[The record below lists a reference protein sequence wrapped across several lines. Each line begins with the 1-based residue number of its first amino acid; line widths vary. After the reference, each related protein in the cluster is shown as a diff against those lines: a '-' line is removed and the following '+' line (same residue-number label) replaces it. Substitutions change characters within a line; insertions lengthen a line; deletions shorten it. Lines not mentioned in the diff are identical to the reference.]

1 MLKLSADAKGTTD
14 WPKCE
19 RAEVVAVLEVQGLAK
34 RFGSTLALAGCTF
47 TATPKRLTGL
57 LGPNGAGKTT
67 IMRSLLGLV
76 VPDRGTVSW
85 QGAAITERT
94 WHRFGY
100 MPEERGLYPTMT
112 VGEQI
117 SYFARLSGL
126 SRAAAEQRTGAVIH
140 QVGLDELASRRV
152 EQLSHGN
159 QQRVQLAVALVH
171 EPELLILDEPF
182 AGLDPLGV
190 SALGDLLLAAADD
203 GATVLFSSHQ
213 LDLVQHLCQD
223 IVTIDHGRV
232 VLAGSLE
239 RLQAEAPSRHVDVV
253 FSQPPARDWCAGLC
267 GARVS
272 GGDDRHVRVAVS
284 GSSDPAAVLRAAQ
297 AAGPLLSFSF
307 QPPSLEEMFLEAIG
321 Q

>member
-1 MLKLSADAKGTTD
+1 M
-14 WPKCE
+14 
-19 RAEVVAVLEVQGLAK
+19 LEVQGLTK
-34 RFGSTLALAGCTF
+34 RFGSTVALAGCTF
-47 TATPKRLTGL
+47 MAAPKRLTGL

-76 VPDRGTVSW
+76 VPDRGTLSW
-85 QGAAITERT
+85 RGAPVTEQT

-100 MPEERGLYPTMT
+100 MPEERGLYPAM
-112 VGEQI
+112 VVREQI
-117 SYFARLSGL
+117 SYFARLSGM
-126 SRAAAEQRTGAVIH
+126 SRAAAQERTKEVIH
-140 QVGLDELASRRV
+140 RAGLEEMAGLRV

-190 SALGDLLLAAADD
+190 SALGHLLLAAADG

-223 IVTIDHGRV
+223 IVTIDHGAV
-232 VLAGSLE
+232 VMAGSLE
-239 RLQAEAPSRHVDVV
+239 RLQARTSSRYIDVV
-253 FSQPPARDWCAGLC
+253 FAQPPVPDWYADLR
-267 GARVS
+267 GARAS
-272 GGDDRHVRVAVS
+272 GVDDRHVRLAVS
-284 GSSDPAAVLRAAQ
+284 SESDPAAVLHAAQ
-297 AAGPLLSFSF
+297 GAGTLLSFTF
-307 QPPSLEEMFLEAIG
+307 QPPSLEQMFLEAIK

>member
-1 MLKLSADAKGTTD
+1 MA
-14 WPKCE
+14 
-19 RAEVVAVLEVQGLAK
+19 LEVQGLTK

-47 TATPKRLTGL
+47 TAAPKRLTGL

-76 VPDRGTVSW
+76 LPDRGTLSW
-85 QGAAITERT
+85 HGAPVTEQI

-100 MPEERGLYPTMT
+100 MPEERGLYPTM
-112 VGEQI
+112 VVREQI
-117 SYFARLSGL
+117 SYFARLSGM
-126 SRAAAEQRTGAVIH
+126 SRPAVQERTEAVIR
-140 QVGLDELASRRV
+140 QVGLQEMDGLRV

-223 IVTIDHGRV
+223 IVTIDHGKV
-232 VLAGSLE
+232 VMAGSLE
-239 RLQAEAPSRHVDVV
+239 RLQAQTRRRHIDVV
-253 FSQPPARDWCAGLC
+253 FAQPPAPGWCADLR

-272 GGDDRHVRVAVS
+272 GTDDSHFRLVVS
-284 GSSDPAAVLRAAQ
+284 SESDPAAVMRAAQ
-297 AAGPLLSFSF
+297 SAGPLLSFTF
-307 QPPSLEEMFLEAIG
+307 QPPSLEQMFLEAIA

>member
-1 MLKLSADAKGTTD
+1 MT
-14 WPKCE
+14 
-19 RAEVVAVLEVQGLAK
+19 VLEVQGLTK

-47 TATPKRLTGL
+47 TAAPKRLTGL

-76 VPDRGTVSW
+76 VPDRGTLSW
-85 QGAAITERT
+85 HGAPVTEQI

-100 MPEERGLYPTMT
+100 MPEERGLYPAM
-112 VGEQI
+112 VVQEQI
-117 SYFARLSGL
+117 SYFARLSGMT
-126 SRAAAEQRTGAVIH
+126 RTAAQERTRAVIH
-140 QVGLDELASRRV
+140 QVGLEEMAGLRV

-223 IVTIDHGRV
+223 IVTLDHGQV
-232 VLAGSLE
+232 VMAGSLE
-239 RLQAEAPSRHVDVV
+239 RLQAQTNSRHIDVV
-253 FSQPPARDWCAGLC
+253 FAQPPTGDWCADLRSAYVP
-267 GARVS
+267 GA
-272 GGDDRHVRVAVS
+272 DDRHVRLAV
-284 GSSDPAAVLRAAQ
+284 GSETDPAAVLRAAQ
-297 AAGPLLSFSF
+297 AAGPLLSFTF
-307 QPPSLEEMFLEAIG
+307 QPPSLEEMFREAIG
-321 Q
+321 

>member
-1 MLKLSADAKGTTD
+1 M
-14 WPKCE
+14 
-19 RAEVVAVLEVQGLAK
+19 LEVQGLTK
-34 RFGSTLALAGCTF
+34 RFGATLALAGCTF
-47 TATPKRLTGL
+47 TAAPKRLTGL

-76 VPDRGTVSW
+76 VPDRGTLRWHGVPV
-85 QGAAITERT
+85 TEQT

-100 MPEERGLYPTMT
+100 MPEERGLYPAM
-112 VGEQI
+112 VVSEQI
-117 SYFARLSGL
+117 GYFARLSGM
-126 SRAAAEQRTGAVIH
+126 SRAAAQERTHAVIH
-140 QVGLDELASRRV
+140 QVGLEAMAGRRV

-190 SALGDLLLAAADD
+190 SALGDLLLAAADG

-223 IVTIDHGRV
+223 IVTIDHGTV
-232 VLAGSLE
+232 VMAGSLE
-239 RLQAEAPSRHVDVV
+239 RLQAQTSSRHIDVV
-253 FSQPPARDWCAGLC
+253 FTKPPAPDWCADLPGTHVT
-267 GARVS
+267 GAGNS
-272 GGDDRHVRVAVS
+272 HVRLAVS
-284 GSSDPAAVLRAAQ
+284 GQADPAAVLLAAQ
-297 AAGPLLSFSF
+297 AAGPLLSFTF

>member
-1 MLKLSADAKGTTD
+1 LGE
-14 WPKCE
+14 CE
-19 RAEVVAVLEVQGLAK
+19 RAEVVTVLEVQGLTK

-47 TATPKRLTGL
+47 TAAPKRLTGL

-76 VPDRGTVSW
+76 VPDRGTLSW
-85 QGAAITERT
+85 HGAPVTERI

-100 MPEERGLYPTMT
+100 MPEERGLYPAM
-112 VGEQI
+112 VVQEQI
-117 SYFARLSGL
+117 SYFARLSGM
-126 SRAAAEQRTGAVIH
+126 SRAAAQERTRAVIH
-140 QVGLDELASRRV
+140 KVGLEEMAGLRV

-223 IVTIDHGRV
+223 IVTLDHGQV
-232 VLAGSLE
+232 VMAGSLE
-239 RLQAEAPSRHVDVV
+239 RLQARTNSRHIDVV
-253 FSQPPARDWCAGLC
+253 FAQPPARDWCADLR
-267 GARVS
+267 GAYVS
-272 GGDDRHVRVAVS
+272 GADDRHVRLTV
-284 GSSDPAAVLRAAQ
+284 GSESDPAAVLRAAQ
-297 AAGPLLSFSF
+297 VAGPLLSFTF

-321 Q
+321 L